1 MRYITAKS
9 LVYLILIL
17 GFVCTGALSLWL
29 SSLTI
34 PDLGSF
40 ETRKV
45 MQSTKIYDRTGEIL
59 LYDVHENVR
68 RTVISIDDMSRNI
81 KNAAVAI
88 EDAEFYQ
95 HDGIRPLA
103 FLRAILVNL
112 KEGGLSQGGSTITQQ
127 VVKNTLLTSDKQISR
142 KLKEWVL
149 AIKLEKKLTKE
160 QILEIYLNES
170 PYGGNL
176 YGIEEASQ
184 AFLGKSASDLTI
196 AESAYLAALPQA
208 PTYYS
213 PYGDHTEELDDRKNL
228 VLERM
233 LEKNFIT
240 AEEYASAKDEEVL
253 FAPRPETG
261 IKAPHF
267 VFYVLAQ
274 IEEKY
279 GRRAVEEDGLR
290 ITTTLDWTLE
300 QKGEA
305 IVNEYALSNAERYN
319 AENAGLV
326 AIDPK
331 TGQILTMVGS
341 RDYFDTAIDG
351 NFNLAVAK
359 RQPGS
364 AFKPFVYAT
373 AFKVGYTPDTIVF
386 DVETQFSTTCSSQNF
401 TSDGGCYS
409 PGNYDDIF
417 RGPVTLRNAL
427 AQSINVPAVK
437 VLYLVGINNALRTA
451 RDMGIETLTD
461 PGRYGLT
468 LVLGGGEVTLLDI
481 TSAYSVFANDG
492 VRNPYT
498 AILKIENALGET
510 LYEFEPKSARVI
522 PANAVREVSDIL
534 SDNVARTPLYGA
546 NSLLYFGGRDVAVKT
561 GTTNDYRDAWTIGY
575 TPNIAVG
582 AWAGN
587 NDNRSMEKKI
597 SGLIITPLWRAFM
610 DEAVKTFN
618 QESFVPPLPPDPKTL
633 KPVLKGV
640 VERGSDGMV
649 HSILYW
655 LEKENP
661 NGPPPQNPKNDGQ
674 FRLWEYGVSLWSAT
688 HPFALYPQG
697 DVLMGTSTTQN

>member
-1 MRYITAKS
+1 MRHLTPKFFVYI
-9 LVYLILIL
+9 ILIF
-17 GFVCTGALSLWL
+17 GFVGTGVLSLWL
-29 SSLTI
+29 STLTI

-45 MQSTKIYDRTGEIL
+45 VQSTKIYDRTGEFL

-81 KNAAVAI
+81 KNATIAI

-95 HDGIRPLA
+95 HIGIRPLA
-103 FLRAILVNL
+103 FLRAVLVNL
-112 KEGGLSQGGSTITQQ
+112 KEGELSQGGSTITQQ

-149 AIKLEKKLTKE
+149 ALKLEKKLTKDE
-160 QILEIYLNES
+160 ILEIYLNES
-170 PYGGNL
+170 PYGGSL

-184 AFLGKSASDLTI
+184 AFLGKSAANLTI

-213 PYGDHTEELDDRKNL
+213 PYGNHIKELEDRKNL
-228 VLERM
+228 VLKRM
-233 LEKNFIT
+233 RENNFINE
-240 AEEYASAKDEEVL
+240 EEYDSAKNEEVV
-253 FAPRPETG
+253 FASRPETG

-267 VFYVLAQ
+267 VFYVLDQ

-279 GRRAVEEDGLR
+279 GRRAIEEDGLR
-290 ITTTLDWTLE
+290 ITTTLDWALE

-305 IVNEYALSNAERYN
+305 IVKEYALSNAERFN

-331 TGQILTMVGS
+331 TGHILTMVGS
-341 RDYFDTAIDG
+341 RDYFDETIDG
-351 NFNLAVAK
+351 NYNLAVAK

-373 AFKVGYTPDTIVF
+373 AFKEGYTPDTVVF
-386 DVETQFSTTCSSQNF
+386 DTETQFSTTCSPQNF
-401 TSDGGCYS
+401 TSENGCYS

-437 VLYLVGINNALRTA
+437 VLYLVGIPDSLRTA

-492 VRNPYT
+492 LRNPHT
-498 AILKIENALGET
+498 AILKIENAHGDV
-510 LYEFEPKSARVI
+510 LYEFKPQMAQVV
-522 PANAVREVSDIL
+522 PQNVAREVSDIL
-534 SDNVARTPLYGA
+534 SDNVARTPLYGSQ
-546 NSLLYFGGRDVAVKT
+546 SLLYFGGRDVAVKT
-561 GTTNDYRDAWTIGY
+561 GTTNDYRDAWTVGY
-575 TPNIAVG
+575 TPAIAVG

-610 DEAVKTFN
+610 DEALKEFN
-618 QESFVPPLPPDPKTL
+618 TEPFVPPLPADPTTL
-633 KPVLKGV
+633 KPILRGV
-640 VERGSDGMV
+640 IENGADETI

-655 LEKENP
+655 LNKDDP
-661 NGPPPQNPKNDGQ
+661 NGPPPQNPESDPQ
-674 FRLWEYGVSLWSAT
+674 FSLWEYGVSLWNMSHPLPAVAT
-688 HPFALYPQG
+688 
-697 DVLMGTSTTQN
+697 TSTAL